1 MMEPAGPGVPTPRAF
16 LRVGGATLARHQ
28 LGLAL
33 AMECQRIVCI
43 SRQVGPEI
51 IALQHDAENAGAQ
64 FHVIAQARKLAG
76 LVTAND
82 ELLVISEGLL
92 VAQRDA
98 LQLLEGSHAVLVLPA
113 DTGTG
118 AGFERIDLNHASAGL
133 MRIPGRFVERLYEL
147 PGDCDVPSALTRIA
161 LQAGVAMREVPLAS
175 REGAKW
181 CVVRDEAEAHAIER
195 DWIRLHIAH
204 ARGTSPA
211 AVIARLGV
219 MTFGPSLLHSQSGT
233 KLIGRASVVLLL
245 FALGAGWLE
254 LIVTGFVLCAIA
266 TILGQAASMLR
277 SVERNALN
285 LPVPALSSGA
295 IFGWA
300 LDCTLILLV
309 FWSIP
314 LTPWETIMPWGTVPE
329 RAFAPIVLLLMRRLV
344 VRLHDGNWVGWVRDR
359 TLLCVALAIAASM
372 GMAHEVVQILA
383 IVIALA
389 GLLVPDRN

>member
-1 MMEPAGPGVPTPRAF
+1 
-16 LRVGGATLARHQ
+16 
-28 LGLAL
+28 
-33 AMECQRIVCI
+33 MECQRIVCI

-51 IALQHDAENAGAQ
+51 IALQHDAEKAGAQ

-98 LQLLEGSHAVLVLPA
+98 LKLLEGSHAVLVMPA
-113 DTGTG
+113 DTAVG
-118 AGFERIDLNHASAGL
+118 AGFERIDLNHAAAGL

-147 PGDCDVPSALTRIA
+147 PADCDVSSALTRIA
-161 LQAGVAMREVPLAS
+161 LQAGVAMREVPLSS

-181 CVVRDEAEAHAIER
+181 CIVRDEAEAHAIER

-204 ARGTSPA
+204 ARDTSPA
-211 AVIARLGV
+211 TVIARLGV

-233 KLIGRASVVLLL
+233 RLLGRASVVVLL

-254 LIVTGFVLCAIA
+254 LIVAGFVLCGISA
-266 TILGQAASMLR
+266 ILGKTASMLR

-285 LPVPALSSGA
+285 LSVPAFSAGA
-295 IFGWA
+295 VYGWA
-300 LDCTLILLV
+300 LDCALVLLV
-309 FWSIP
+309 FWSVP

-344 VRLHDGNWVGWVRDR
+344 ARLHDGNWVAWVRDR
-359 TLLCVALAIAASM
+359 TLLSVALAIAASM
-372 GMAHEVVQILA
+372 GLAHETVQILA
-383 IVIALA
+383 IVVALA
-389 GLLVPDRN
+389 GLLVPSRN